1 MCYITDYCSPLGRLY
16 IISDGTYLIRL
27 IFGSDGELDNSYGE
41 YNPDLPVFDEIRNWL
56 DTYFSGN
63 APAFTPP
70 LSMDGTDFQKEV
82 WDILLEIPQG
92 QTMRYGEIA
101 KRIEDRRGMHRMSAQ
116 AVGNAV
122 AKNPIPIIVPCH
134 RVIGSDGSLTGYAG
148 GLDKKLFL
156 LSSENI
162 AVKNSADT

>member
-1 MCYITDYCSPLGRLY
+1 MCYITDYCSPLGHLL

-27 IFGSDGELDNSYGE
+27 IFGSDGESYNAYGD
-41 YNPDLPVFDEIRNWL
+41 YNPDIPVFEETRNWL

-63 APAFTPP
+63 APAFTPL

-82 WDILLEIPQG
+82 WNILLEIPYG
-92 QTMRYGEIA
+92 QTMCYGEIA
-101 KRIEDRRGMHRMSAQ
+101 KKIANRRGMPRMSAQ

-162 AVKNSADT
+162 AVKNSADI